1 LVIHAPDGPTKVRQ
15 TGAFRQGTPFAP
27 RTGQEDAMLWLIAL
41 VFGGVAFAFVKV
53 RRRRK
58 GASQV

>member
-1 LVIHAPDGPTKVRQ
+1 
-15 TGAFRQGTPFAP
+15 
-27 RTGQEDAMLWLIAL
+27 MLWLIAL

-58 GASQV
+58 AGASQV

>member
-1 LVIHAPDGPTKVRQ
+1 
-15 TGAFRQGTPFAP
+15 
-27 RTGQEDAMLWLIAL
+27 MLWLVAI

-58 GASQV
+58 VTTGASHS

>member
-1 LVIHAPDGPTKVRQ
+1 
-15 TGAFRQGTPFAP
+15 
-27 RTGQEDAMLWLIAL
+27 MLWLVAI

-58 GASQV
+58 ATTGVSHS

>member
-1 LVIHAPDGPTKVRQ
+1 M
-15 TGAFRQGTPFAP
+15 
-27 RTGQEDAMLWLIAL
+27 MLWLLAV

-58 GASQV
+58 AVGSGAQPVN